1 MTENGADSYLHLIV
15 WDKELSEVVEPMER
29 VVSLFEVLYPFII
42 LIVVVIGMGFQILML
57 MRRKKE
63 ATLMRML
70 GSSKREV
77 WQIMFTGH
85 LLLCVLG
92 IPTGIVIL
100 LLIYKNMAINVI
112 LATGLYFLGN
122 VAGGIIGNFL
132 ILKSFKLELL
142 QESE

>member
-1 MTENGADSYLHLIV
+1 
-15 WDKELSEVVEPMER
+15 
-29 VVSLFEVLYPFII
+29 
-42 LIVVVIGMGFQILML
+42 ML

-63 ATLMRML
+63 ATLMRLL
-70 GSSKREV
+70 GSGKNEV

-92 IPTGIVIL
+92 IPIGIAIMFL
-100 LLIYKNMAINVI
+100 LYKNMAVNVI

-122 VAGGIIGNFL
+122 VAGGIIGSFL

>member
-1 MTENGADSYLHLIV
+1 
-15 WDKELSEVVEPMER
+15 MER

-63 ATLMRML
+63 ATLMRLL
-70 GSSKREV
+70 GSGKREV
-77 WQIMFTGH
+77 WRIMFTGH

-92 IPTGIVIL
+92 ITIGIAIL
-100 LLIYKNMAINVI
+100 LPLYKNMAFSVI
-112 LATGLYFLGN
+112 LVTGLYLLGN

>member
-1 MTENGADSYLHLIV
+1 
-15 WDKELSEVVEPMER
+15 MER

-63 ATLMRML
+63 ATLMRLL
-70 GSSKREV
+70 GSGKKEV

-92 IPTGIVIL
+92 IPIGVAIMFL
-100 LLIYKNMAINVI
+100 LYKNMAVNVI

-122 VAGGIIGNFL
+122 VAGGIIGSFL